1 MKAKDILYDIMCAF
15 CLDTQNTNAVIKL
28 AGIKANIFNGK
39 RDWWK
44 IRKLL
49 IRAIPEEKAKEIINA
64 MPFPFVERYYPKE
77 AEAQKHYSPM
87 VINYPF
93 ERDSVFFMREV
104 LAPIKVGEIKSV
116 ITGYGFH
123 VRKRRG

>member
-15 CLDTQNTNAVIKL
+15 CMDTENTDKVIKL
-28 AGIKANIFNGK
+28 AGIKARVFNGK
-39 RDWWK
+39 RDWWT

-49 IRAIPEEKAKEIINA
+49 MRAISEEKTKEIINA
-64 MPFPFVERYYPKE
+64 MPFPFVERYYPQE

-93 ERDSVFFMREV
+93 ERDSVFFMEEV
-104 LAPIKVGEIKSV
+104 LAPIKAGEIKSA
-116 ITGYGFH
+116 ITGYGLH